1 LYIFLTRET
10 FLVCDIFVQVTVDQ
24 ATVGSNEISRSR
36 PQKLREV
43 IVWSEIGD
51 DLEALCAG
59 VLAAA
64 PQFRGASFLA
74 SHFVGKFCR
83 SLSKSQKRACAIGQ
97 RKDRG
102 KKRRGTMRSLILG
115 KLGFYVT
122 LWGQRVERAVTAA
135 FAVCRS
141 WTMTSAA
148 DITVLR
154 SAVMLQKIQKG
165 FKTV

>member
-1 LYIFLTRET
+1 LHVIFSCGYESTKQL
-10 FLVCDIFVQVTVDQ
+10 LG
-24 ATVGSNEISRSR
+24 ATDCSKYLHSRRR

-43 IVWSEIGD
+43 ILWSEPATT
-51 DLEALCAG
+51 LRLCVRAF
-59 VLAAA
+59 LPELHKSAA
-64 PQFRGASFLA
+64 PPSSLA
-74 SHFVGKFCR
+74 TVSAI
-83 SLSKSQKRACAIGQ
+83 STATSQKSRKRAFAIGQ
-97 RKDRG
+97 RRDRG

-115 KLGFYVT
+115 KLGFCAT
-122 LWGQRVERAVTAA
+122 LWGQRVESAVTAA

-165 FKTV
+165 IKTV